1 MSNAGTSFRK
11 KDDNTFLLWGGAGVI
26 PELAW
31 TFDIKDV
38 SLMTED
44 TIIVN
49 GVQYWTLWTG
59 IPECKQ

>member
-1 MSNAGTSFRK
+1 MLELHSEKGRPH
-11 KDDNTFLLWGGAGVI
+11 LPPGGGAGVI
-26 PELAW
+26 PELVW

-38 SLMTED
+38 SLITED